1 MITFFFKDKILLFV
15 NIVKFHISILD
26 TLISFFIECKWNDIE
41 YFELSDLYVFRFVI
55 HKVKGDIV
63 SFVLSWS

>member
-26 TLISFFIECKWNDIE
+26 TLVSFFIECKWNDIE
-41 YFELSDLYVFRFVI
+41 YFELSGLYVFRFVI